1 MLSSAIY
8 AEKRRLIQRGS
19 PTRIGNFAQ
28 GWKSSS
34 VENAGR
40 NARTR
45 RAMIQTVRPMYA
57 TMPEKIRNLKKF
69 RGCTFLGTKTRSMSS
84 STYTYTNYIVELAG
98 LVNWNDNDVREIL
111 VKHRTTC
118 EWLRLRGTKKTRVIF
133 VVNDDDS
140 IEGVLQDLHRLY
152 SVSMKYNKII
162 EGSGF

>member
-1 MLSSAIY
+1 
-8 AEKRRLIQRGS
+8 
-19 PTRIGNFAQ
+19 
-28 GWKSSS
+28 
-34 VENAGR
+34 
-40 NARTR
+40 
-45 RAMIQTVRPMYA
+45 
-57 TMPEKIRNLKKF
+57 
-69 RGCTFLGTKTRSMSS
+69 MSS
-84 STYTYTNYIVELAG
+84 NTYTYTNYIVELAG